1 MVIRLADNYL
11 ILPEWT
17 TTKGAQAETHTHSL
31 KEQRAVV
38 KGAFVLLMLSKRWPL
53 YGNVGATLS
62 SRDDLMMGLGRERRR
77 RTRFETPFPAAE
89 IDQMRWNAGRC
100 FFMSM
105 SLQKQQEC
113 STSFANTLNKCVH

>member
-53 YGNVGATLS
+53 Y
-62 SRDDLMMGLGRERRR
+62 
-77 RTRFETPFPAAE
+77 
-89 IDQMRWNAGRC
+89 
-100 FFMSM
+100 
-105 SLQKQQEC
+105 
-113 STSFANTLNKCVH
+113 